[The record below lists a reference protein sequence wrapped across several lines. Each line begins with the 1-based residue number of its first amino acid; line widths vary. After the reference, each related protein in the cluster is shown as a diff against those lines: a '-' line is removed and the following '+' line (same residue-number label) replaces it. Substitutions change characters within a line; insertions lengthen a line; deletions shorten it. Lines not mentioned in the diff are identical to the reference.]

1 MKRLLATL
9 LALPLI
15 VAFAVSCDRTQIEEE
30 ESVVIEGLQDQLD
43 FAAIPTGDAT
53 FSITSNVNWSI
64 SQKNLDWV
72 SITPSSGLGTGKAVT
87 VVVAPETNTVPE
99 AREGSFTVTAGK
111 TSRTVK
117 VSQAAAVSEPVF
129 NVEGVEGDTF
139 YIEGLNIE
147 GASFN
152 VSSNK
157 DWTAE
162 VTGVSWATV
171 SPLSG
176 VKDRSATITIVPKS
190 VNETETRE
198 GTIAFNYGADAPKVI
213 KLVHKKFEAE
223 LNLSAAEVTANS
235 AGVLQNP
242 LVTVTANGPWTAAI
256 SDNWI
261 AVDKEEGVAGET
273 QVTVFVRPNETGAER
288 TGTVT
293 FTNRTKTAVLT
304 VKQNGEFVRTSVQ
317 NISTAELEATFEVT
331 SNVDWT
337 VTSSESWAKVAPAEG
352 NGNATV
358 TVTMDPLA
366 SGTRTA
372 QITVAAKNIEGLT
385 SVVTLEQKEQAQVAY
400 VNLSETP
407 VLFCSNNQA
416 WNIQHSPD
424 YATTGKTGAEDYGGT
439 GKGDGRLVSYS
450 HVDNPAVY
458 MDFVSPDKY
467 DPMFLMAKEG
477 NITAQN
483 LWTNDAFTFHIPVS
497 KIEAGHILNFEYG
510 LYGTPAAPAYWT
522 SEVSFDGGNTWTA
535 FTTGH
540 SYETP
545 VAKAAANSYAGT
557 KEKTE
562 VHVHG
567 KCEVPAVV
575 ENAEIIVRMRCA
587 DGAYGINGKERES
600 PSTSGTIRLIGG
612 EGHDVEDNANAEPVM
627 GPKIYVTTGSAEFV
641 PELSVST
648 SSLSVEGTSA
658 TFEVTSNTDWVVT
671 SSESWITLSPAEGTG
686 NGRVLVMVAQLE
698 AGAANRTATI
708 NVSAKNYPQCTASI
722 SVEQIAPEPV
732 GPVGSYVDIAASP
745 VLFCSNNYTWNI
757 TYNPDYASSGMTGGG
772 KVQGEGTGK
781 GTGRLKSYSHL
792 DNNDVYMQYE
802 DSDVEFQTPQFIMAT
817 EGNITARKIWT
828 DDAFAFHI
836 PAWKLTAG
844 KTLCFDFQI
853 YCKGSTTPKYW
864 AAEVSFDGGQTYKM
878 FDTGV
883 TGESSPKNGAPANF
897 VIPEDKSMNPV
908 AAKYVLTEN
917 MENVDMIVRFRA
929 VDGAYSI
936 AVNSPEKTSPGDGA
950 LRIFGYDQTSLAGDP
965 SIVQG
970 PKIYI
975 K

>member
-139 YIEGLNIE
+139 YIEGLNTE

-337 VTSSESWAKVAPAEG
+337 VTSSEAWAKVAPAEG

-372 QITVAAKNIEGLT
+372 QITVSAKNIEGLT

-458 MDFVSPDKY
+458 MEFVSPDKY

-510 LYGTPAAPAYWT
+510 LYGTAAAPAYWT

-686 NGRVLVMVAQLE
+686 NGRVVVMVTQLE

-708 NVSAKNYPQCTASI
+708 NVTAANYPQCTASI
-722 SVEQIAPEPV
+722 SLEQIAPEPV

-745 VLFCSNNYTWNI
+745 VLFCSNNYDWNI

-883 TGESSPKNGAPANF
+883 TGESSPRNGAPANF

>member
-1 MKRLLATL
+1 
-9 LALPLI
+9 
-15 VAFAVSCDRTQIEEE
+15 
-30 ESVVIEGLQDQLD
+30 
-43 FAAIPTGDAT
+43 
-53 FSITSNVNWSI
+53 
-64 SQKNLDWV
+64 
-72 SITPSSGLGTGKAVT
+72 
-87 VVVAPETNTVPE
+87 
-99 AREGSFTVTAGK
+99 
-111 TSRTVK
+111 
-117 VSQAAAVSEPVF
+117 
-129 NVEGVEGDTF
+129 
-139 YIEGLNIE
+139 
-147 GASFN
+147 
-152 VSSNK
+152 
-157 DWTAE
+157 
-162 VTGVSWATV
+162 
-171 SPLSG
+171 
-176 VKDRSATITIVPKS
+176 
-190 VNETETRE
+190 
-198 GTIAFNYGADAPKVI
+198 
-213 KLVHKKFEAE
+213 
-223 LNLSAAEVTANS
+223 
-235 AGVLQNP
+235 
-242 LVTVTANGPWTAAI
+242 
-256 SDNWI
+256 
-261 AVDKEEGVAGET
+261 
-273 QVTVFVRPNETGAER
+273 
-288 TGTVT
+288 
-293 FTNRTKTAVLT
+293 
-304 VKQNGEFVRTSVQ
+304 
-317 NISTAELEATFEVT
+317 
-331 SNVDWT
+331 
-337 VTSSESWAKVAPAEG
+337 
-352 NGNATV
+352 
-358 TVTMDPLA
+358 
-366 SGTRTA
+366 
-372 QITVAAKNIEGLT
+372 
-385 SVVTLEQKEQAQVAY
+385 
-400 VNLSETP
+400 
-407 VLFCSNNQA
+407 
-416 WNIQHSPD
+416 
-424 YATTGKTGAEDYGGT
+424 
-439 GKGDGRLVSYS
+439 
-450 HVDNPAVY
+450 
-458 MDFVSPDKY
+458 
-467 DPMFLMAKEG
+467 
-477 NITAQN
+477 
-483 LWTNDAFTFHIPVS
+483 
-497 KIEAGHILNFEYG
+497 
-510 LYGTPAAPAYWT
+510 
-522 SEVSFDGGNTWTA
+522 
-535 FTTGH
+535 
-540 SYETP
+540 
-545 VAKAAANSYAGT
+545 
-557 KEKTE
+557 
-562 VHVHG
+562 
-567 KCEVPAVV
+567 
-575 ENAEIIVRMRCA
+575 
-587 DGAYGINGKERES
+587 
-600 PSTSGTIRLIGG
+600 
-612 EGHDVEDNANAEPVM
+612 M

-708 NVSAKNYPQCTASI
+708 NVTAANYPQCTASI
-722 SVEQIAPEPV
+722 SLEQIAPEPV

>member
-129 NVEGVEGDTF
+129 NVDGVEGDTF
-139 YIEGLNIE
+139 YIEGLNTE

-198 GTIAFNYGADAPKVI
+198 GTIAFNYGADVPKVI

-337 VTSSESWAKVAPAEG
+337 VTSSEAWAKVAPAEG

-458 MDFVSPDKY
+458 MEFVSPDKY
-467 DPMFLMAKEG
+467 DPMFIMAKEG

-510 LYGTPAAPAYWT
+510 LYGTAAAPAYWT
-522 SEVSFDGGNTWTA
+522 SEVSFDGGNTWVA

-545 VAKAAANSYAGT
+545 VANAAANSYAGT

-575 ENAEIIVRMRCA
+575 ENTEIIVRMRCA
-587 DGAYGINGKERES
+587 DGAYGINGKTRTE
-600 PSTSGTIRLIGG
+600 PSTSGTFRLIGG
-612 EGHDVEDNANAEPVM
+612 EGHSVTGNANVDPVM
-627 GPKIYVTTGSAEFV
+627 GPKIYVSTGSAEFV

-648 SSLSVEGTSA
+648 SSLQLTGTSA
-658 TFEVTSNTDWVVT
+658 SFDVTSNTDWVVT
-671 SSESWITLSPAEGTG
+671 PSESWITVSPASGTG
-686 NGRVLVMVAQLE
+686 DSKVTVIAASLE

-708 NVSAKNYPQCTASI
+708 NVTAANYPQCTASI
-722 SVEQIAPEPV
+722 SLEQIAPEPV
-732 GPVGSYVDIAASP
+732 GPAGNYVDIAQTP
-745 VLFCSNNYTWNI
+745 VLFCSNNQAWNMAN
-757 TYNPDYASSGMTGGG
+757 NPDYASADNTGAVTGAGSGH
-772 KVQGEGTGK
+772 
-781 GTGRLKSYSHL
+781 LKSYSHL
-792 DNNDVYMQYE
+792 DNSAVYMQYE
-802 DSDVEFQTPQFIMAT
+802 DSPIEHQTPIFIMAT
-817 EGNITARKIWT
+817 QGNITAKQIWT
-828 DDAFAFHI
+828 DDAFAFHV
-836 PAWKLTAG
+836 PVWKATSG

-853 YCKGSTTPKYW
+853 YCKGSSTPKYW
-864 AAEVSFDGGQTYKM
+864 AVEVSLDGGQTYKM

-883 TGESSPKNGAPANF
+883 TGESSPNNGAAANF
-897 VIPEDKSMNPV
+897 VIPANESMTPM

-917 MENVDMIVRFRA
+917 KENVDMIVRFRA
-929 VDGAYSI
+929 VDGKYSI
-936 AVNSPEKTSPGDGA
+936 ATKNPINDKPGGGA
-950 LRIFGYDQTSLAGDP
+950 VRIFGYDQTSLAGDP

>member
-400 VNLSETP
+400 VNLYETP

-467 DPMFLMAKEG
+467 DPMFVMAKEG

-483 LWTNDAFTFHIPVS
+483 LWTDDAFTFHIPVS

-562 VHVHG
+562 VHVRGMTLPLMRQCWAPRKHTLTADNRAKINLKIKSTCKKIRRKSVERNHG
-567 KCEVPAVV
+567 AVFY
-575 ENAEIIVRMRCA
+575 AR
-587 DGAYGINGKERES
+587 D
-600 PSTSGTIRLIGG
+600 IRLR
-612 EGHDVEDNANAEPVM
+612 HAQ
-627 GPKIYVTTGSAEFV
+627 SF
-641 PELSVST
+641 
-648 SSLSVEGTSA
+648 
-658 TFEVTSNTDWVVT
+658 SN
-671 SSESWITLSPAEGTG
+671 
-686 NGRVLVMVAQLE
+686 
-698 AGAANRTATI
+698 
-708 NVSAKNYPQCTASI
+708 
-722 SVEQIAPEPV
+722 
-732 GPVGSYVDIAASP
+732 
-745 VLFCSNNYTWNI
+745 F
-757 TYNPDYASSGMTGGG
+757 
-772 KVQGEGTGK
+772 
-781 GTGRLKSYSHL
+781 
-792 DNNDVYMQYE
+792 
-802 DSDVEFQTPQFIMAT
+802 
-817 EGNITARKIWT
+817 
-828 DDAFAFHI
+828 
-836 PAWKLTAG
+836 KL
-844 KTLCFDFQI
+844 I
-853 YCKGSTTPKYW
+853 
-864 AAEVSFDGGQTYKM
+864 
-878 FDTGV
+878 
-883 TGESSPKNGAPANF
+883 
-897 VIPEDKSMNPV
+897 
-908 AAKYVLTEN
+908 
-917 MENVDMIVRFRA
+917 
-929 VDGAYSI
+929 
-936 AVNSPEKTSPGDGA
+936 
-950 LRIFGYDQTSLAGDP
+950 
-965 SIVQG
+965 
-970 PKIYI
+970 
-975 K
+975 

>member
-15 VAFAVSCDRTQIEEE
+15 VAFAVSCDRTQIAEE

-43 FAAIPTGDAT
+43 FAAIPTGDVT

-87 VVVAPETNTVPE
+87 VVVAPETNTVLE

-129 NVEGVEGDTF
+129 NVDGVEGDTF

-235 AGVLQNP
+235 AGVFQNP

-273 QVTVFVRPNETGAER
+273 QVTVLVRPNETGAER

-337 VTSSESWAKVAPAEG
+337 VTSSEAWAKVAPAEG

-385 SVVTLEQKEQAQVAY
+385 SVVTLEQKEQVQTTY

-416 WNIQHSPD
+416 WNMQTNPD
-424 YATTGKTGAEDYGGT
+424 YATTDKTGAVSGKGT
-439 GKGDGRLVSYS
+439 GVLLSFS

-458 MDFVSPDKY
+458 MEFVSPNSFG
-467 DPMFLMAKEG
+467 PMFLMANEG

-483 LWTNDAFTFHIPVS
+483 IWTDDAFTFHIPVA
-497 KIEAGHILNFEYG
+497 KIEAGQVLNFEYG
-510 LYGTPAAPAYWT
+510 LYGTAAAPAYWA
-522 SEVSFDGGNTWTA
+522 SEVSFDGGNTWVA

-545 VAKAAANSYAGT
+545 VAKAPANSFGGT

-587 DGAYGINGKERES
+587 DGAYGINGKTRTE
-600 PSTSGTIRLIGG
+600 PSTSGTFRLIGG
-612 EGHDVEDNANAEPVM
+612 EGHNVKNNANTEPIM

-671 SSESWITLSPAEGTG
+671 SSESWITLSPTEGIG
-686 NGRVLVMVAQLE
+686 NGRVAVMVTQLE

-722 SVEQIAPEPV
+722 SLEQIAPAPS
-732 GPVGSYVDIAASP
+732 GPVGTYVDLVATP

-772 KVQGEGTGK
+772 KVEGEGTGA

-792 DNNDVYMQYE
+792 ENKDVFMQYE
-802 DSDVEFQTPQFIMAT
+802 DSPVEFQTPQFIMAT
-817 EGNITARKIWT
+817 EGNITAKQIWT
-828 DDAFAFHI
+828 DDAFAFHV
-836 PAWKLTAG
+836 PVWKTTAG
-844 KTLCFDFQI
+844 KTLCFDFHI

-864 AAEVSFDGGQTYKM
+864 AVEVSFDGGQTYKM

-883 TGESSPKNGAPANF
+883 TGESSPNNGAAANF
-897 VIPEDKSMNPV
+897 VIPANESMTPM

-917 MENVDMIVRFRA
+917 KENVDMVVRFRA

-936 AVNSPEKTSPGDGA
+936 AEKNPIKTSPGGGA
-950 LRIFGYDQTSLAGDP
+950 VRIFGYDQTSLAGDP

>member
-1 MKRLLATL
+1 MKRFIASLF
-9 LALPLI
+9 ALPLI
-15 VAFAVSCDRTQIEEE
+15 VAFAVSCGETQLEEE
-30 ESVVIEGLQDQLD
+30 ESVVIEGLKDKLE
-43 FAAIPTGDAT
+43 FTAVPTGDAT
-53 FSITSNVNWSI
+53 FTITSNVNWSI
-64 SQKNLDWV
+64 AKKNLDWV
-72 SITPSSGLGTGKAVT
+72 SITPSTGNGTGKSVT
-87 VVVAPETNTVPE
+87 VVVAPEVNTVLEP
-99 AREGSFTVTAGK
+99 REGSFTLTAGK
-111 TSRTVK
+111 TTRTVT
-117 VSQAAAVSEPVF
+117 VSQAAAVAEPVF

-139 YIEGLNIE
+139 YIEGLNVE

-176 VKDRSATITIVPKS
+176 AKDTPATISVVPKS

-198 GTIAFNYGADAPKVI
+198 GTIAFNYGASTPKVI

-223 LNLSAAEVTANS
+223 LALSAGEVTANA
-235 AGVLQNP
+235 AGVIQNP
-242 LVTVTANGPWTAAI
+242 IVTVTANGPWTAAI

-273 QVTVFVRPNETGAER
+273 KVTVYVRPNETGADR

-293 FTNRTKTAVLT
+293 FTNRTKKAVLT
-304 VKQNGEFVRTSVQ
+304 VKQGNEFVKASVET
-317 NISTAELEATFEVT
+317 ISTAELEATFDIT
-331 SNVDWT
+331 SNIDWT
-337 VTSSESWAKVAPAEG
+337 VTSSESWAKVSPAEG

-358 TVTMDPLA
+358 TITMDPLA

-372 QITVAAKNIEGLT
+372 KITVAAKNIEGLT
-385 SVVTLEQKEQAQVAY
+385 SVVNLEQKEQAQVAY

-416 WNIQHSPD
+416 WNMDKNPD
-424 YATTGKTGAEDYGGT
+424 YATNDKTGAVSGKGT
-439 GKGDGRLVSYS
+439 GYLRSYS
-450 HVDNPAVY
+450 HYDNEAVY
-458 MDFVSPDKY
+458 MQFVSPNAFG
-467 DPMFLMAKEG
+467 PMFIMAAEG

-483 LWTNDAFTFHIPVS
+483 IWTDDAFTFHIPVS

-510 LYGTPAAPAYWT
+510 LYGTKAAPAYWT

-545 VAKAAANSYAGT
+545 VAKAAANSYAGN

-567 KCEVPAVV
+567 KCEVPTVV

-587 DGAYGINGKERES
+587 DGAYGINGNERTE
-600 PSTSGTIRLIGG
+600 PSTSGTFRLIGG
-612 EGHDVEDNANAEPVM
+612 EGHDVGDNANVEPVM
-627 GPKIYVTTGSAEFV
+627 GPKIYVSTGSAEFV
-641 PELSVST
+641 PELEVSVS
-648 SSLSVEGTSA
+648 SLQLTGTSA
-658 TFEVTSNTDWVVT
+658 SFDVTSNTDWVVT
-671 SSESWITLSPAEGTG
+671 PSEAWISVSPAAGTG
-686 NGRVLVMVAQLE
+686 SGKVTVIASALE
-698 AGAANRTATI
+698 AGAADRTASIT
-708 NVSAKNYPQCTASI
+708 VSAKNYPSCAATI
-722 SVEQIAPEPV
+722 SLEQIAPEPS
-732 GPVGSYVDIAASP
+732 GPVGSYVDLAATP
-745 VLFCSNNYTWNI
+745 VLFCSNNQAWNME
-757 TYNPDYASSGMTGGG
+757 YSPDYATSGNTGAVSGA
-772 KVQGEGTGK
+772 
-781 GTGRLKSYSHL
+781 GTGRLVSYSHV
-792 DNNDVYMQYE
+792 NNKDVYMQYE
-802 DSDVEFQTPQFIMAT
+802 DSPVEFQTPVFIMAK
-817 EGNITARKIWT
+817 EGNITAKQIWT
-828 DDAFAFHI
+828 DDAFAFHV

-853 YCKGSTTPKYW
+853 YCKGTTTPKYW
-864 AAEVSFDGGQTYKM
+864 AVEVSFDGGQTYKM

-883 TGESSPKNGAPANF
+883 TGETSPNNGAAANF
-897 VIPEDKSMNPV
+897 VIPGNESMTPM

-917 MENVDMIVRFRA
+917 KENVDMIVRFRA

-936 AVNSPEKTSPGDGA
+936 AVESPVKTKPGGGA
-950 LRIFGYDQTSLAGDP
+950 LRIFGYEQTTLAGDP
-965 SIVQG
+965 SVVSG

>member
-129 NVEGVEGDTF
+129 NVDGVEGDTF

-273 QVTVFVRPNETGAER
+273 QVTVYVRPNETGAER

-416 WNIQHSPD
+416 WNMEKNPD
-424 YATTGKTGAEDYGGT
+424 YASYEKTGAVSGKGT
-439 GKGDGRLVSYS
+439 GYLRSYS
-450 HVDNPAVY
+450 HYDNEAVY
-458 MDFVSPDKY
+458 MQFVSPNAFG
-467 DPMFLMAKEG
+467 PMFIMANEG

-483 LWTNDAFTFHIPVS
+483 IWTDDAFTFHIPVS

-510 LYGTPAAPAYWT
+510 SYGTDAAPAYWN
-522 SEVSFDGGNTWTA
+522 SEVSFDGGNTWA
-535 FTTGH
+535 SFNTGH
-540 SYETP
+540 TYETP
-545 VAKAAANSYAGT
+545 VAKAQANSFAGT
-557 KEKTE
+557 KKQTE
-562 VHVHG
+562 VHYAG
-567 KCEVPAVV
+567 KYEVPATV
-575 ENAEIIVRMRCA
+575 ENAEIIVRVRCA
-587 DGAYGINGKERES
+587 DGAYGINGKERTQ
-600 PSTSGTIRLIGG
+600 PSTTGTFRLIGG
-612 EGHDVEDNANAEPVM
+612 DGHDVGDNANVEPVM
-627 GPKIYVTTGSAEFV
+627 GPKIYVSTGSAEFV

-686 NGRVLVMVAQLE
+686 NGRVVVMVTQLE

-722 SVEQIAPEPV
+722 SLEQIAPEPV
-732 GPVGSYVDIAASP
+732 GPAGSYIDISVTP
-745 VLFCSNNYTWNI
+745 ILFCSNSYVWNV
-757 TYNPDYASSGMTGGG
+757 TNNPDYASSGETGSDTKKPDTETLYGS
-772 KVQGEGTGK
+772 GK
-781 GTGRLKSYSHL
+781 GTGFLYSYSHYT
-792 DNNDVYMQYE
+792 NKDVYMQFV
-802 DSDVEFQTPQFIMAT
+802 SAPEFQSTFLMAG
-817 EGNITARKIWT
+817 EGNITAKNVWT
-828 DDAFAFHI
+828 NAAFTFYV
-836 PAWKLTAG
+836 PVYKLEAG
-844 KTLCFDFQI
+844 KTLCFD
-853 YCKGSTTPKYW
+853 YGTYATNKSGRYW
-864 AAEVSFDGGQTYKM
+864 NSEVSFDGGQTWVS
-878 FDTGV
+878 FNTGHSFETPGLKV
-883 TGESSPKNGAPANF
+883 SANTDLGTESKVEYHYAGTYS
-897 VIPEDKSMNPV
+897 IPN
-908 AAKYVLTEN
+908 TIEN
-917 MENVDMIVRFRA
+917 AEIIVRLRCADGTHYMNGSDKTAPSAGAA
-929 VDGAYSI
+929 V
-936 AVNSPEKTSPGDGA
+936 
-950 LRIFGYDQTSLAGDP
+950 RIIGYEQDVENDANAAT
-965 SIVQG
+965 IMG